1 MFDEITQRER
11 QPRAKREFRE
21 RDSDFRV
28 RAIANMGGGNI
39 KGGFGFSY
47 IAFRL
52 WPGSYVYS
60 YLCFYKI
67 ATVDWI
73 DSVIVQLL
81 ENIMK
86 PWRIYEL
93 ERMLGSF
100 FFISLI

>member
-39 KGGFGFSY
+39 KGGFGFSFP
-47 IAFRL
+47 ILLFGFGRDR
-52 WPGSYVYS
+52 SYVFS
-60 YLCFYKI
+60 YLSLYKI

-73 DSVIVQLL
+73 DFVIVQLL
-81 ENIMK
+81 ENIMN
-86 PWRIYEL
+86 YEAT
-93 ERMLGSF
+93 
-100 FFISLI
+100 